1 LKYRKLTPE
10 LMDDPNVD
18 EATLQAALTE
28 VTRVNK
34 YLGGQ
39 QVTLKGLRY
48 FFDRFPQKNYTILDV
63 GCGDGAMLRSI
74 AIFARQRSISV
85 TLIGIDI
92 NPKSIALAKERSQNF
107 PELSFQVQ
115 DVFKLKDTHQEIDI
129 ITSTLTMHHFTDAEI
144 IKFLGQF
151 LKLANLGVVIN
162 DLQRSKI
169 AYRLF
174 QAYSSLFMRSAM
186 ARHDGLISIERAF
199 TKNDLL
205 SFTSKLGVQSF
216 NIKWRWAFRYL
227 WILENQK

>member
-1 LKYRKLTPE
+1 
-10 LMDDPNVD
+10 MDDPNVD
-18 EATLQAALTE
+18 EATLKAALAE

-39 QVTLKGLRY
+39 QVILEGLRY
-48 FFDRFPQKNYTILDV
+48 FFDRFPQKSYTILDV

-74 AIFARQRSISV
+74 ANFARKRSIAV
-85 TLIGIDI
+85 KLIGIDI
-92 NPKSIALAKERSQNF
+92 NPKSISLAQKRSQDF

-115 DVFKLKDTHQEIDI
+115 DVFKLNETHLEIDI

-144 IKFLGQF
+144 LKFLAQF

-162 DLQRSKI
+162 DLQRSTI

-174 QAYSSLFMRSAM
+174 QAYSRVFMRSAM

-199 TKNDLL
+199 TKNELL

-216 NIKWRWAFRYL
+216 SIKWRWAFRYL

>member
-1 LKYRKLTPE
+1 
-10 LMDDPNVD
+10 MDDPNVD
-18 EATLQAALTE
+18 EATLKAALAE

-39 QVTLKGLRY
+39 QVTLEGLRY
-48 FFDRFPQKNYTILDV
+48 FFDRFPQKGYTILDV

-74 AIFARQRSISV
+74 ANFARKHSIAV
-85 TLIGIDI
+85 KLIGIDI
-92 NPKSIALAKERSQNF
+92 NPKSISLAQKRSQDF

-115 DVFKLKDTHQEIDI
+115 DVFKLNETHLEIDI
-129 ITSTLTMHHFTDAEI
+129 ITSTLTMHHFTDTEI
-144 IKFLGQF
+144 LKFLAQF
-151 LKLANLGVVIN
+151 LKLANLGIVIN
-162 DLQRSKI
+162 DLQRSTI

-174 QAYSSLFMRSAM
+174 QAYSRVFVRSAM

-199 TKNDLL
+199 TKNELL

-216 NIKWRWAFRYL
+216 SIKWRWAFRYL

>member
-1 LKYRKLTPE
+1 MKYRKLTPE

-18 EATLQAALTE
+18 EATLKAALAE

-39 QVTLKGLRY
+39 QVTLEGLRY
-48 FFDRFPQKNYTILDV
+48 FFDRFSQKSYTILDV

-74 AIFARQRSISV
+74 ANFARKRSIAV
-85 TLIGIDI
+85 KLIGIDI
-92 NPKSIALAKERSQNF
+92 NPKSIALAQKRSQDF

-115 DVFKLKDTHQEIDI
+115 DVFKLNETHLEIDI
-129 ITSTLTMHHFTDAEI
+129 ITSTLTMHHFNDAEI
-144 IKFLGQF
+144 LKFLAQF

-162 DLQRSKI
+162 DLQRSTI

-174 QAYSSLFMRSAM
+174 QAYSRVFMKSAM

-199 TKNDLL
+199 TKNELL
-205 SFTSKLGVQSF
+205 SYTSKLGVQSF
-216 NIKWRWAFRYL
+216 SIKWRWAFRYL

>member
-1 LKYRKLTPE
+1 
-10 LMDDPNVD
+10 MDDPNVD
-18 EATLQAALTE
+18 ETALKAALTE

-39 QVTLKGLRY
+39 KVTLEGLRY
-48 FFDRFPQKNYTILDV
+48 FFDRFSQKSYTILDV

-74 AIFARQRSISV
+74 AIFARQRAIAV

-92 NPKSIALAKERSQNF
+92 NPKSIALAKERSQDF

-115 DVFKLKDTHQEIDI
+115 DVFKLKDTQEEIDI

-144 IKFLGQF
+144 LTFLAQF
-151 LKLANLGVVIN
+151 LKLASLGVVIN
-162 DLQRSKI
+162 ELQRSKI

-174 QAYSSLFMRSAM
+174 EAYSRVFMKSKM

>member
-1 LKYRKLTPE
+1 
-10 LMDDPNVD
+10 MDDPNVD
-18 EATLQAALTE
+18 EATLKAALAE

-39 QVTLKGLRY
+39 QVTLEGLRY
-48 FFDRFPQKNYTILDV
+48 FFDRFPQKSYTILDV

-74 AIFARQRSISV
+74 ANFARKGSIAV
-85 TLIGIDI
+85 KLIGIDI
-92 NPKSIALAKERSQNF
+92 NPKSIALAQKRSQDF
-107 PELSFQVQ
+107 PEVSFHVQ
-115 DVFKLKDTHQEIDI
+115 DVFKLNKTHQEIDI

-144 IKFLGQF
+144 LMFLAQF

-162 DLQRSKI
+162 DLQRSTI

-174 QAYSSLFMRSAM
+174 QAYSRVFMRSEM

-199 TKNDLL
+199 TKNELL

-216 NIKWRWAFRYL
+216 SIKRRWAFRYL
-227 WILENQK
+227 WILENQKSQSQV

>member
-1 LKYRKLTPE
+1 MKYRKLTPE
-10 LMDDPNVD
+10 LMDDPHVD
-18 EATLQAALTE
+18 EATLKAALAE

-39 QVTLKGLRY
+39 QVTLEGLRY
-48 FFDRFPQKNYTILDV
+48 FFDRFPQKSYTILDV

-74 AIFARQRSISV
+74 ANFARKRSIAV
-85 TLIGIDI
+85 KLIGIDI
-92 NPKSIALAKERSQNF
+92 NPKSIALAQKRSQDF
-107 PELSFQVQ
+107 PEVSFQVQ
-115 DVFKLKDTHQEIDI
+115 DVFKLNETHLEIDI
-129 ITSTLTMHHFTDAEI
+129 ITSTLTMHHFTDTEI
-144 IKFLGQF
+144 LKFLAQF
-151 LKLANLGVVIN
+151 LKLANLGIVIN
-162 DLQRSKI
+162 DLQRSTI

-174 QAYSSLFMRSAM
+174 QAYSRVFMRSAM

-199 TKNDLL
+199 TKNELL

>member
-1 LKYRKLTPE
+1 
-10 LMDDPNVD
+10 MDDPNVD
-18 EATLQAALTE
+18 EATLKAALAE

-39 QVTLKGLRY
+39 QVTLEGLRY
-48 FFDRFPQKNYTILDV
+48 FFDRFSQKSYTILDV

-74 AIFARQRSISV
+74 ANFARKRSIAV
-85 TLIGIDI
+85 KLIGIDI
-92 NPKSIALAKERSQNF
+92 NPKSIALAQKRSQDF

-115 DVFKLKDTHQEIDI
+115 DVFKLNETHLEIDI
-129 ITSTLTMHHFTDAEI
+129 ITSTLTMHHFNDAEI
-144 IKFLGQF
+144 LKFLAQF

-162 DLQRSKI
+162 DLQRSTI

-174 QAYSSLFMRSAM
+174 QAYSRVFMKSAM

-199 TKNDLL
+199 TKNELL
-205 SFTSKLGVQSF
+205 SYTSKLGVQSF
-216 NIKWRWAFRYL
+216 SIKWRWAFRYL

>member
-1 LKYRKLTPE
+1 
-10 LMDDPNVD
+10 MDDPNVD
-18 EATLQAALTE
+18 EATLKAALAE

-39 QVTLKGLRY
+39 QVILEGLRY
-48 FFDRFPQKNYTILDV
+48 FFDRFPQKSYTILDV

-74 AIFARQRSISV
+74 ANFARKRSIAV
-85 TLIGIDI
+85 KLIGIDI
-92 NPKSIALAKERSQNF
+92 NPKSIALAQKRSQDF

-115 DVFKLKDTHQEIDI
+115 DVFKLNETHLEIDI
-129 ITSTLTMHHFTDAEI
+129 ITSTLTMHHFTDTEI
-144 IKFLGQF
+144 LKFLAQF
-151 LKLANLGVVIN
+151 LKLANLGIVIN
-162 DLQRSKI
+162 DLQRSTI

-174 QAYSSLFMRSAM
+174 QAYSRVFVRSAM

-199 TKNDLL
+199 TKNELL

-216 NIKWRWAFRYL
+216 SIKWRWAFRYL

>member
-1 LKYRKLTPE
+1 
-10 LMDDPNVD
+10 MDDPNVD
-18 EATLQAALTE
+18 EATLKAALAE

-39 QVTLKGLRY
+39 QVTLEGLRY
-48 FFDRFPQKNYTILDV
+48 FFDRFPQKSYTILDV

-74 AIFARQRSISV
+74 ANFARKRSIAV
-85 TLIGIDI
+85 KLIGIDI
-92 NPKSIALAKERSQNF
+92 NPKSISLAEERSQDF
-107 PELSFQVQ
+107 PEVSFHVQ
-115 DVFKLKDTHQEIDI
+115 DVFKLKNTQKEIDI
-129 ITSTLTMHHFTDAEI
+129 ITSTLTTHHFTAAEI
-144 IKFLGQF
+144 LKFLAQF

-162 DLQRSKI
+162 DLQRSTI

-174 QAYSSLFMRSAM
+174 QAYSRVFMRSAM

-199 TKNDLL
+199 TKNELL

-216 NIKWRWAFRYL
+216 SIKWRWAFRYL

>member
-1 LKYRKLTPE
+1 
-10 LMDDPNVD
+10 MDDPHVD
-18 EATLQAALTE
+18 EATLKAALAE

-39 QVTLKGLRY
+39 QVTLEGLRY
-48 FFDRFPQKNYTILDV
+48 FFDRFPQKSYTILDV

-74 AIFARQRSISV
+74 ANFARKRSIAV
-85 TLIGIDI
+85 KLIGIDI
-92 NPKSIALAKERSQNF
+92 NPKSIALAQKRSQDF
-107 PELSFQVQ
+107 PEVSFQVQ
-115 DVFKLKDTHQEIDI
+115 DVFKLNETHLEIDI
-129 ITSTLTMHHFTDAEI
+129 ITSTLTMHHFTDTEI
-144 IKFLGQF
+144 LKFLAQF
-151 LKLANLGVVIN
+151 LKLANLGIVIN
-162 DLQRSKI
+162 DLQRSTI

-174 QAYSSLFMRSAM
+174 QAYSRVFMRSAM

-199 TKNDLL
+199 TKNELL